1 MGNAREKMNK
11 AFFLGLH
18 SLFLSLKQR
27 HQTIFNYSGNFV
39 FSPFDYRLAYGG
51 RGKVQRPCKT
61 GSASVYKNLA
71 QPVNKVPIVDL
82 VLKYGLRS
90 IPQDNDAVQ
99 CSGRIYSGFSRH
111 GGRLTFPDP
120 FFSFMSLMLLL
131 KAGWLFICGALIPG
145 LNLESSF
152 TRFTRASQMEPSL
165 SISCSC
171 SQSTS
176 FRSLMVYF

>member
-1 MGNAREKMNK
+1 VEIGEGAREKLNQ

-39 FSPFDYRLAYGG
+39 FSTFDYRLAYGG

-82 VLKYGLRS
+82 VLKYGL
-90 IPQDNDAVQ
+90 
-99 CSGRIYSGFSRH
+99 
-111 GGRLTFPDP
+111 
-120 FFSFMSLMLLL
+120 
-131 KAGWLFICGALIPG
+131 ALNPPG
-145 LNLESSF
+145 
-152 TRFTRASQMEPSL
+152 
-165 SISCSC
+165 
-171 SQSTS
+171 
-176 FRSLMVYF
+176 